1 MEVCPA
7 VMHRLQSAFRI
18 VLAPAAV
25 AASEGRAAT
34 STLGSKAEV
43 SGTQIHTT
51 TYLETKTHTLRQ
63 TEIRAAQLAEDAS
76 GVAAR
81 LRLSLS

>member
-18 VLAPAAV
+18 VLAPAAKAV
-25 AASEGRAAT
+25 SEGRAAT
-34 STLGSKAEV
+34 YTLGSKANV
-43 SGTQIHTT
+43 CGTQTNTT

-63 TEIRAAQLAEDAS
+63 AEIRAAQLAEDAS
-76 GVAAR
+76 GVAAM